1 VGRPEDKIA
10 LITGTGGGMGRAAA
24 ELFAREGAAVVG
36 CNLKEEGAQE
46 TVARVTAVDGTMN
59 ST

>member
-10 LITGTGGGMGRAAA
+10 LITGTGGGMDRAAA
-24 ELFAREGAAVVG
+24 ELFAHEGAAVVG